1 MKDYLNQTRQKLSLN
16 LVSEYQSLKAVC
28 QQLLQRLQATL
39 GSYGAEL
46 LKKVQSITTLR
57 PQLPPN
63 SSGSLH
69 HEESMKSQETMKN
82 VWKLHILDPRVT
94 PHKQTF
100 LEKLKEIFK

>member
-1 MKDYLNQTRQKLSLN
+1 MKDYLNQIRQQLSHN

-28 QQLLQRLQATL
+28 PQLLRQLQATL
-39 GSYGAEL
+39 GSYGTAL
-46 LKKVQSITTLR
+46 STAIKQLKQ
-57 PQLPPN
+57 N
-63 SSGSLH
+63 FSGSHH
-69 HEESMKSQETMKN
+69 HEESMKSQTTMKN